1 MIIARGEV
9 IRSHASLILYISTRR
24 QEGRDGYPP
33 EASADGHTE
42 ERTGNLC
49 SCTQKHTRAVTN
61 MPYEAY
67 DVTVS
72 LRFK

>member
-1 MIIARGEV
+1 MIIAREEV
-9 IRSHASLILYISTRR
+9 IRSHTSLILYISTRR
-24 QEGRDGYPP
+24 QEGRDRCPP

-49 SCTQKHTRAVTN
+49 SCTQTHTRAVTN

-67 DVTVS
+67 DVS
-72 LRFK
+72 LHFK